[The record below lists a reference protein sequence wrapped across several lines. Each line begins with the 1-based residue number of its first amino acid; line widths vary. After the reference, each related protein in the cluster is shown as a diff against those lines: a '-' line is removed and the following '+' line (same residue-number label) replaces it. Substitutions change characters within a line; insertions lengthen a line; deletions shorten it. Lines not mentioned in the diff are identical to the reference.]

1 MAITDKTRK
10 VLWGRSGNRCAI
22 CRLPLVVDRTTEDDH
37 SVVGDECHIHSGA
50 PNGPRHDPLVDPSK
64 IDEVENLLLLCR
76 VHHKMVDDQFETY
89 TGDLLRTIKCN
100 HEQWVNAKFEESEQ
114 KEGVRVVR
122 FKSEVPTHLM
132 PVESGHE
139 LFNIVCGCHG
149 HYPYHSDDLSD
160 EEIEQVGA
168 FMQNVKDWADLGA
181 DLEPIEKLRAGKA
194 LTDEIQELRQAGFRV
209 FGARERQQLR
219 GGVNAP
225 SNFFVFHLAVAR
237 ENEATIVPIHEAQ
250 EQPNAG
256 AV

>member
-10 VLWGRSGNRCAI
+10 VLWGCSGNRCAI
-22 CRLPLVVDRTTEDDH
+22 CRLPLVVDCTVEDDR

-50 PNGPRHDPLVDPSK
+50 PNGPRHDPAVDSSK
-64 IDEVENLLLLCR
+64 IDEIDNLLLLCR

-89 TGDLLRTIKCN
+89 TADLLRTIKRN

-114 KEGVRVVR
+114 QERVRVVR

-132 PVESGHE
+132 PIESGHH
-139 LFNIVCGCHG
+139 LFNSVSGCHG

-160 EEIEQVGA
+160 EEIELVGG
-168 FMQNVKDWADLGA
+168 FIQNVKDWGDLGA

-194 LTDEIQELRQAGFRV
+194 LSEEIQELRQSGFRA
-209 FGARERQQLR
+209 FGAREKQQLR
-219 GGVNAP
+219 GGINPP
-225 SNFFVFHLAVAR
+225 SNFYVFHIAVVR
-237 ENEATIVPIHEAQ
+237 ESDATIVPLPENQ

-256 AV
+256 QV